1 MVGRR
6 ICFHCTVKAISIQ
19 QFRGRGGRVER
30 PKKLCCWVL
39 GFEAMIKYIY
49 SGNQKIITS
58 IQDLD
63 LLFDLFKLA
72 DKVMQ
77 VLLIDLIILFEF
89 MAYSQCGGS
98 VLK

>member
-19 QFRGRGGRVER
+19 KFRGRVER

-39 GFEAMIKYIY
+39 GFEAMIKFIY
-49 SGNQKIITS
+49 SEDQKIITS

-72 DKVMQ
+72 DKVML

>member
-1 MVGRR
+1 
-6 ICFHCTVKAISIQ
+6 
-19 QFRGRGGRVER
+19 
-30 PKKLCCWVL
+30 
-39 GFEAMIKYIY
+39 MIKYIY
-49 SGNQKIITS
+49 SGDEKIITS

>member
-19 QFRGRGGRVER
+19 KFRGRVER

-49 SGNQKIITS
+49 SGDQKIITS

-72 DKVMQ
+72 DKVPVMQ

-89 MAYSQCGGS
+89 KVYSQCGGS

>member
-1 MVGRR
+1 M
-6 ICFHCTVKAISIQ
+6 
-19 QFRGRGGRVER
+19 
-30 PKKLCCWVL
+30 CCWVL

-49 SGNQKIITS
+49 SGDEKIITS

-89 MAYSQCGGS
+89 KAYSQCGGS

>member
-1 MVGRR
+1 
-6 ICFHCTVKAISIQ
+6 
-19 QFRGRGGRVER
+19 
-30 PKKLCCWVL
+30 
-39 GFEAMIKYIY
+39 MIKYIF
-49 SGNQKIITS
+49 SGDEKIITS

-72 DKVMQ
+72 DKVPVMQ

-89 MAYSQCGGS
+89 KAYSQCGGS